1 MISLIPNDSTNP
13 AIVDL
18 IRDWPQEGVSTN
30 APLDNSHRLTHVHT
44 TPSNCSASSALPITS
59 WGKTVVRDK
68 EQRSP
73 TEKSHKSQKLGKRPT
88 AVSSG
93 SPLRPHEAPQGQ
105 HWCGTCRLGYVQQQG
120 LTRHRRDVHEFS
132 RCMYCDN
139 FKWHR
144 RDKLK
149 QHLEVIHPDIDL
161 SAALHEATRL
171 RRAATIKNRGQ
182 RQRQQASPPPIG
194 HPQLGFVKPR
204 PHRSMQMLPSPRAAA
219 QSIPISLSA
228 MSFVNYGL
236 QSEATESAIIE
247 KCRHK
252 DARPLELPNTN
263 EDHSTSP
270 SPADRGDPVTNPDM
284 SAQNV
289 RMWLVFC
296 IPLTTTLCYM
306 ISDSST
312 TLRFQDKAQSISQVG
327 FTAADSPSI
336 MTTATALAPSLN
348 ISGFSGSGHGE
359 FYS

>member
-1 MISLIPNDSTNP
+1 VISLIPNDSTNP

-73 TEKSHKSQKLGKRPT
+73 TETSHKSQKLGKRPT
-88 AVSSG
+88 AVPSG
-93 SPLRPHEAPQGQ
+93 SPLRPHEAPQGR

-120 LTRHRRDVHEFS
+120 LTRHHRDKHGFS
-132 RCMYCDN
+132 MCIYCGN

-171 RRAATIKNRGQ
+171 RRAATIENRRQ
-182 RQRQQASPPPIG
+182 RQRQQTSPPPIG

-204 PHRSMQMLPSPRAAA
+204 PHRSMPRAAA
-219 QSIPISLSA
+219 RSIPISPAVL
-228 MSFVNYGL
+228 FVDCDL
-236 QSEATESAIIE
+236 QPEATEPAITE
-247 KCRHK
+247 KCRHE
-252 DARPLELPNTN
+252 DARPLEWLNIN
-263 EDHSTSP
+263 DDHTMSP
-270 SPADRGDPVTNPDM
+270 SPADRGDPVTNLDM

-289 RMWLVFC
+289 QMWLVF
-296 IPLTTTLCYM
+296 
-306 ISDSST
+306 
-312 TLRFQDKAQSISQVG
+312 
-327 FTAADSPSI
+327 FTY
-336 MTTATALAPSLN
+336 L
-348 ISGFSGSGHGE
+348 
-359 FYS
+359 

>member
-59 WGKTVVRDK
+59 CGKTVVRDK

-93 SPLRPHEAPQGQ
+93 SPLRPHEAPQGR

-171 RRAATIKNRGQ
+171 RRAATIENRRQ
-182 RQRQQASPPPIG
+182 RQRQQTSPPPIG